1 LGTVYIDNDVLHKM
15 AAYGLLNDL
24 LHARPWGADCFCM
37 LGAARFIVAKKLRKQ
52 PPEHGLDNALTEFEA
67 ALAKIAALEPSD
79 DEIRLAADLEYAA
92 QQLDV
97 DLDAGESVLCAVLL
111 YRGADYIFSGDKRAI
126 IALQVLLDAAAVASE
141 VRQRLVCLEQLFLWL
156 LQGEQCERIRAAV
169 CAEPAVDRA
178 LSNCFSC
185 RSAGATIES
194 WREGL
199 ASYIRDLARQAPDVL
214 VAGP

>member
-24 LHARPWGADCFCM
+24 LHGHPWGADGFCM
-37 LGAARFIVAKKLRKQ
+37 LGAARFIVTKTLRKQ
-52 PPEHGLDNALTEFEA
+52 PPARGLDDALTEFEV
-67 ALAKIAALEPSD
+67 ALATIAALEPSD
-79 DEIRLAADLEYAA
+79 EEIRLAADLEYAA

-97 DLDAGESVLCAVLL
+97 DLDAGESMLCAALL
-111 YRGADYIFSGDKRAI
+111 CRGADYIFSGDKRAI
-126 IALQVLLDAAAVASE
+126 VALQALLEAGAVASG

-156 LQGEQCERIRAAV
+156 LHGEQCDRIRAAV
-169 CAEPAVDRA
+169 CAEPAADRA

-185 RSAGATIES
+185 RSMGATVES
-194 WREGL
+194 WRDGL
-199 ASYIRDLARQAPDVL
+199 ASYIRDLTQQAPDVL